1 VEQLEKFGKDYKE
14 TLLKSI
20 PVVAAMDV
28 DISHIEDS
36 SLVLTAPLTKN
47 INYEGTAFGG
57 SLNTLGILSCYLLV
71 HHLLKIHEIPFTSLV
86 IQDSS
91 IQYLKPVNGDFCSQ
105 SVCINEE
112 KFLRMMKRRGTGRA
126 EMEAEIFT
134 VDEKGKTT
142 PFVSFKGR
150 FVAS

>member
-1 VEQLEKFGKDYKE
+1 MEQLNSNESKYKE
-14 TLLKSI
+14 ELLKSI

-28 DISHIEDS
+28 DITKIEDH
-36 SLVLTAPLTKN
+36 SLTLIAPLTTN

-71 HHLLKIHEIPFTSLV
+71 HHLLKINGVPFTSLV

-91 IQYLKPVNGDFCSQ
+91 IQYLKPVHGDFCSR
-105 SVCINEE
+105 SLCINEE
-112 KFLRMMKRRGTGRA
+112 SFLSMMKRRGMGRA
-126 EMEAEIFT
+126 ELEATLFT
-134 VDEKGKTT
+134 AKDGKESEAL
-142 PFVSFKGR
+142 VKFKGR